1 MVLQSMKMLRVLFVA
16 IAVLSVVPSAW
27 SADLDS
33 LRRSGAVGERYD
45 GLAVA
50 RDGSASDFVSSV
62 NAQRSK
68 IYQERASKEGVSA
81 QDVGKVYAKQIMS
94 KAPAGTWFLNESG
107 SWAQK

>member
-1 MVLQSMKMLRVLFVA
+1 MVLQSMKMLRVLFIA
-16 IAVLSVVPSAW
+16 LAVLSVVPSAW

-33 LRRSGAVGERYD
+33 LRRSGAVGEKYD

-50 RDGSASDFVSSV
+50 RDGSASEFVSSV

-68 IYQERASKEGVSA
+68 IYQQRAAKEGVTA
-81 QDVGKVYAKQIMS
+81 QQVGQVYAKQMMA
-94 KAPAGTWFLNESG
+94 KAPAGTWFLLENG

>member
-1 MVLQSMKMLRVLFVA
+1 MKMLRVLFVA

-33 LRRSGAVGERYD
+33 LRSSGAVGERYD

-50 RDGSASDFVSSV
+50 RDGSAADFVSSV

-68 IYQERASKEGVSA
+68 IYQERAGKEGVSA
-81 QDVGKVYAKQIMS
+81 QEVGKVYAKQIMS
-94 KAPAGTWFLNESG
+94 KAPAGTWFLSESG